1 MVIDNVRRRSLLQ
14 RVGRVGSARP
24 RVPTSVRGD
33 DWFFIGTLAPA
44 IMLLLVLGIY
54 PMIELVRMG
63 MSTVRLENQ
72 QFVWQFNLSAHVT
85 RLLNDPIFAAAFRN
99 TIVFVVVSVTLEV
112 LFGLGLALLGAA
124 HSGISRFF
132 NLAAVLPI
140 LVMPVAISVG
150 WVLMYNPQ
158 FGFFNVLFTSAGL
171 PAQNW
176 LAVRNTAM
184 PAIVAVDV
192 WHWTPFAFLILSV
205 GLTSIPRELYE
216 SAAIDG
222 ATSLRSFWHITLPF
236 LQSSLAVA
244 AVFRAVVAFKVFDE
258 IFLLTGGG
266 PGTATEVMSVYTQRV
281 FFQGG
286 DYGYGAFL
294 ALLMVLLE
302 LACVLGY
309 FAVRSVRAAW
319 GRA

>member
-1 MVIDNVRRRSLLQ
+1 MAAERVQRGPLSAARSRGGL
-14 RVGRVGSARP
+14 A
-24 RVPTSVRGD
+24 VRGD
-33 DWFFIGTLAPA
+33 DWFFIAALTPA
-44 IMLLLVLGIY
+44 VLLLLLLGIY

-63 MSTVRLENQ
+63 LSTVRLEHQ
-72 QFVWQFNLSAHVT
+72 QFVWQFNLPAHIS
-85 RLLNDPIFAAAFRN
+85 RLLNDPIFAAALRN
-99 TIVFVVVSVTLEV
+99 TIVFVAVSVVLEV
-112 LFGLGLALLGAA
+112 LLGLGLALLGA
-124 HSGISRFF
+124 GRSRLYGFF

-150 WVLMYNPQ
+150 WVLLYNPQ
-158 FGFFNVLFTSAGL
+158 FGFFNVLFTWAHL
-171 PAQNW
+171 PGQNW

-205 GLTSIPRELYE
+205 GLTSISRELYE
-216 SAAIDG
+216 AAAIDG
-222 ATSLRSFWHITLPF
+222 ATQIGSFRHVTLPL
-236 LQSSLAVA
+236 LQPSLALA

-266 PGTATEVMSVYTQRV
+266 PGTATEVLSVYTQRV

-294 ALLMVLLE
+294 ALLTVLLE
-302 LACVLGY
+302 VACVAGFLGLRGV
-309 FAVRSVRAAW
+309 ARGSQRV
-319 GRA
+319 GR